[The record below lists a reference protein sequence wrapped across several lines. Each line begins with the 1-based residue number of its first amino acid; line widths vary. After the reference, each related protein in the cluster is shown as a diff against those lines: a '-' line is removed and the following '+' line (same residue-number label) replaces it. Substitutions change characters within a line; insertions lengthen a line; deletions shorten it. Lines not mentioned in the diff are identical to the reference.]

1 MINFVHLPFRRRT
14 LLQVTTFGRKKIFCS
29 ECNLFGNLAS
39 KRQMK
44 KEEAHIIKEI
54 LNGKTEQYEYFLDRY
69 GQQVFVLVDRIVS
82 CQEDAE
88 ELTQDVFLKAFQQLS
103 SFKAESS
110 FSTWIYR
117 IATNL
122 AISAVRKKRNDV
134 LRLDDSVF
142 ANLSDTQVDE
152 ALEDDSEEQMERLQ
166 QAMNQLEADERALI
180 TLYYLEEKPLAEVA
194 FILGMTEGN
203 AKVKLHRIRK
213 KLYVLIKNQE

>member
-1 MINFVHLPFRRRT
+1 
-14 LLQVTTFGRKKIFCS
+14 
-29 ECNLFGNLAS
+29 
-39 KRQMK
+39 MK
-44 KEEAHIIKEI
+44 KEEAHIIQEI
-54 LNGKTEQYEYFLDRY
+54 LKGKTEQYEYFLDRY

-152 ALEDDSEEQMERLQ
+152 ALEDESEEQMERLQ

>member
-1 MINFVHLPFRRRT
+1 M
-14 LLQVTTFGRKKIFCS
+14 
-29 ECNLFGNLAS
+29 ECNLSVNFAS
-39 KRQMK
+39 KGQMK
-44 KEEAHIIKEI
+44 KDEAHIIKEI
-54 LNGKTEQYEYFLDRY
+54 LHGNTTLYEYFLDRY

-117 IATNL
+117 IATNV
-122 AISAVRKKRNDV
+122 AISAVRKKKNDTI
-134 LRLDDSVF
+134 RLDESVF
-142 ANLSDTQVDE
+142 LNLSESQVDE
-152 ALEDDSEEQMERLQ
+152 ALEDESEEQLQRLQ
-166 QAMNQLEADERALI
+166 RAMEQLEADERALI
-180 TLYYLEEKPLAEVA
+180 TLYYMEERPLTEVA

-213 KLYVLIKNQE
+213 KLYIFIKNQE

>member
-1 MINFVHLPFRRRT
+1 
-14 LLQVTTFGRKKIFCS
+14 
-29 ECNLFGNLAS
+29 
-39 KRQMK
+39 MK

-152 ALEDDSEEQMERLQ
+152 ALEDESEEQVERLQ

-180 TLYYLEEKPLAEVA
+180 TLYYLEEKPLVEVA
-194 FILGMTEGN
+194 FILGLTEGN

>member
-1 MINFVHLPFRRRT
+1 
-14 LLQVTTFGRKKIFCS
+14 
-29 ECNLFGNLAS
+29 
-39 KRQMK
+39 MK
-44 KEEAHIIKEI
+44 KEESHIIKEI
-54 LNGKTEQYEYFLDRY
+54 LDGKTEQYEYFLDRY

-122 AISAVRKKRNDV
+122 AISTVRKKRNDV

-152 ALEDDSEEQMERLQ
+152 ALEDESEEQMERLQ

>member
-1 MINFVHLPFRRRT
+1 
-14 LLQVTTFGRKKIFCS
+14 
-29 ECNLFGNLAS
+29 
-39 KRQMK
+39 MK

-54 LNGKTEQYEYFLDRY
+54 LDGKTEQYEYFLDRY

-152 ALEDDSEEQMERLQ
+152 ALEDESEEQMERLQ

>member
-1 MINFVHLPFRRRT
+1 
-14 LLQVTTFGRKKIFCS
+14 
-29 ECNLFGNLAS
+29 
-39 KRQMK
+39 MK
-44 KEEAHIIKEI
+44 KEAAHIIKEI
-54 LNGKTEQYEYFLDRY
+54 LNGKTEHYEYFLDRY
-69 GQQVFVLVDRIVS
+69 GQQVVVLVDRIVS

-152 ALEDDSEEQMERLQ
+152 ALEDESEEQMERLQ

-203 AKVKLHRIRK
+203 A
-213 KLYVLIKNQE
+213 

>member
-1 MINFVHLPFRRRT
+1 
-14 LLQVTTFGRKKIFCS
+14 
-29 ECNLFGNLAS
+29 
-39 KRQMK
+39 MK
-44 KEEAHIIKEI
+44 KEESHIIKEI

-117 IATNL
+117 IATNI

-142 ANLSDTQVDE
+142 ANLSDTQVDA
-152 ALEDDSEEQMERLQ
+152 ALEDESEEQMERLQ

-194 FILGMTEGN
+194 FILGLTEGN

>member
-1 MINFVHLPFRRRT
+1 
-14 LLQVTTFGRKKIFCS
+14 
-29 ECNLFGNLAS
+29 
-39 KRQMK
+39 MK
-44 KEEAHIIKEI
+44 KEESHIIKEI
-54 LNGKTEQYEYFLDRY
+54 LDGKTEQYEYFLDRY

-117 IATNL
+117 IATNV

-152 ALEDDSEEQMERLQ
+152 ALEDESEEQMERLQ

>member
-1 MINFVHLPFRRRT
+1 
-14 LLQVTTFGRKKIFCS
+14 
-29 ECNLFGNLAS
+29 
-39 KRQMK
+39 MK
-44 KEEAHIIKEI
+44 KDEAHIIKEI
-54 LNGKTEQYEYFLDRY
+54 LHGNTTLYEYFLDRY

-117 IATNL
+117 IATNI
-122 AISAVRKKRNDV
+122 AVSAVRKKRNDV

-142 ANLSDTQVDE
+142 ANLSDTQVDAE
-152 ALEDDSEEQMERLQ
+152 LEDESEEQMERLQ

-213 KLYVLIKNQE
+213 KLYVLIKNQG

>member
-1 MINFVHLPFRRRT
+1 
-14 LLQVTTFGRKKIFCS
+14 
-29 ECNLFGNLAS
+29 
-39 KRQMK
+39 MK

-103 SFKAESS
+103 SFKAEST

-152 ALEDDSEEQMERLQ
+152 DLEDDSEEQMERLQ

>member
-1 MINFVHLPFRRRT
+1 
-14 LLQVTTFGRKKIFCS
+14 
-29 ECNLFGNLAS
+29 
-39 KRQMK
+39 MK

-152 ALEDDSEEQMERLQ
+152 ALEDDSEEHMERLQ

>member
-1 MINFVHLPFRRRT
+1 M
-14 LLQVTTFGRKKIFCS
+14 
-29 ECNLFGNLAS
+29 ECNLSGNLAS
-39 KRQMK
+39 KGQMK
-44 KEEAHIIKEI
+44 KDEAHIIKEI
-54 LNGKTEQYEYFLDRY
+54 LHGNTALYEYFLDRY

-117 IATNL
+117 IATNV
-122 AISAVRKKRNDV
+122 AISAVRKKKNDTI
-134 LRLDDSVF
+134 RLDESVF
-142 ANLSDTQVDE
+142 LNLSESQVDE
-152 ALEDDSEEQMERLQ
+152 ALEDESEEQLQRLQ
-166 QAMNQLEADERALI
+166 RAMEQLEADERALI
-180 TLYYLEEKPLAEVA
+180 TLYYMEERPLTEVA

-213 KLYVLIKNQE
+213 KLYIFIKNQE

>member
-1 MINFVHLPFRRRT
+1 
-14 LLQVTTFGRKKIFCS
+14 
-29 ECNLFGNLAS
+29 
-39 KRQMK
+39 MK

-152 ALEDDSEEQMERLQ
+152 ALEDESEEQMERLQ

-213 KLYVLIKNQE
+213 KLYVLIKNQG

>member
-1 MINFVHLPFRRRT
+1 
-14 LLQVTTFGRKKIFCS
+14 
-29 ECNLFGNLAS
+29 
-39 KRQMK
+39 MK
-44 KEEAHIIKEI
+44 KEESHIIKEI

-142 ANLSDTQVDE
+142 ANLSDTQVDAE
-152 ALEDDSEEQMERLQ
+152 LEDESEEQMERLQ

-180 TLYYLEEKPLAEVA
+180 TLYSLEEKPLAEVA

>member
-1 MINFVHLPFRRRT
+1 
-14 LLQVTTFGRKKIFCS
+14 
-29 ECNLFGNLAS
+29 
-39 KRQMK
+39 MK
-44 KEEAHIIKEI
+44 KEESHIIKEI

-117 IATNL
+117 IATNI

-142 ANLSDTQVDE
+142 ANLSDTQVDAE
-152 ALEDDSEEQMERLQ
+152 LEDESEEQMERLQ

>member
-1 MINFVHLPFRRRT
+1 M
-14 LLQVTTFGRKKIFCS
+14 
-29 ECNLFGNLAS
+29 ECNLPENFAS
-39 KRQMK
+39 KGQMK
-44 KEEAHIIKEI
+44 KDEAHIIKEI
-54 LNGKTEQYEYFLDRY
+54 LHGNTALYEYFLDRY

-117 IATNL
+117 IATNV
-122 AISAVRKKRNDV
+122 AISAVRKKKNDTI
-134 LRLDDSVF
+134 RLDESVF
-142 ANLSDTQVDE
+142 FNLSESQVDE
-152 ALEDDSEEQMERLQ
+152 ALEDESEEQLQRLQ
-166 QAMNQLEADERALI
+166 RAMEQLEADERALI
-180 TLYYLEEKPLAEVA
+180 TLYYMEERPLTEVA

-213 KLYVLIKNQE
+213 KLYIFIKNQE

>member
-1 MINFVHLPFRRRT
+1 
-14 LLQVTTFGRKKIFCS
+14 
-29 ECNLFGNLAS
+29 
-39 KRQMK
+39 MK
-44 KEEAHIIKEI
+44 KEESHIIKEI
-54 LNGKTEQYEYFLDRY
+54 LDGKTEQYEYFLDSY

-103 SFKAESS
+103 SFKAEST

>member
-1 MINFVHLPFRRRT
+1 
-14 LLQVTTFGRKKIFCS
+14 
-29 ECNLFGNLAS
+29 
-39 KRQMK
+39 MK

-142 ANLSDTQVDE
+142 ANLSDTQVDA
-152 ALEDDSEEQMERLQ
+152 ALEDESEEQMERLQ
-166 QAMNQLEADERALI
+166 QAMNQLEADERAMI

>member
-1 MINFVHLPFRRRT
+1 
-14 LLQVTTFGRKKIFCS
+14 
-29 ECNLFGNLAS
+29 
-39 KRQMK
+39 MK

-54 LNGKTEQYEYFLDRY
+54 LSGKTEHYEYFLDCY

-117 IATNL
+117 IATNI

-142 ANLSDTQVDE
+142 ANLSDTQVDA
-152 ALEDDSEEQMERLQ
+152 ALEDESEEQMERLQ

>member
-1 MINFVHLPFRRRT
+1 
-14 LLQVTTFGRKKIFCS
+14 
-29 ECNLFGNLAS
+29 
-39 KRQMK
+39 MK

-134 LRLDDSVF
+134 LRLDASVF

-152 ALEDDSEEQMERLQ
+152 ALEDDSEEQIERLQ

>member
-1 MINFVHLPFRRRT
+1 
-14 LLQVTTFGRKKIFCS
+14 
-29 ECNLFGNLAS
+29 
-39 KRQMK
+39 MK

-142 ANLSDTQVDE
+142 ANLSDTHVDE